1 MTSPRSVRSWRSTA
15 SAPAARS
22 PSESCASGRR
32 CAARGARSC
41 RATTSARSPRRPSGR
56 RCSTPRS
63 ATRRSGGSSRRTAR
77 RATARARPPRPA
89 RARATASPSTPAS
102 RRTSPR
108 PPSAR
113 PSGRTRR
120 APTARAGPPP
130 RAPARTARS
139 PRMGEL
145 GGFLKINRVDG
156 RKRPIGERVH
166 DFSEFQLGLTVP
178 ELCEQG
184 ARCMECGVPF
194 CHSGCPL
201 GNLIPDWNDLVYRD
215 RWREAIDALHATN
228 NFPEFTGRIC
238 PAPCE
243 AACVLDINDDAVTI
257 KQIEQAIAD
266 RAFDEGWVVPEQP
279 PYRTG
284 KTAAVVGSGPAGLAA
299 AAELNK
305 RGHTVTLF
313 ERNTHIGGLL
323 RFGVPDFKLDKGV
336 VQRRVDILEQEG
348 IEMRTGVNV
357 GVDITA
363 DELREQ
369 YDAVVLTI
377 GSTIPRDLPV
387 PGRELDGVH
396 FAMEYLELRNRFVAG
411 EFPDGTPTTAAEKHV
426 VIIGGGD
433 TGADCLGNSHRENPK
448 SITQFELLPEPPP
461 ERPDDLTPW
470 PRWPLILRTSGAH
483 EEGGERRYSVMTIHL
498 SGEDGRVAQLHGT
511 EVGPPPEFKKVE
523 GSEFTIAADLVLLAM
538 GFLHPQHEGIV
549 EQFGL
554 ATDGR
559 GNIVDDGFA
568 TSVEG
573 VFAAGDARRG
583 QSLIVWAIAEGRQ
596 AARSADA
603 WLSSGEELRQEPA
616 AAPAPA

>member
-1 MTSPRSVRSWRSTA
+1 
-15 SAPAARS
+15 
-22 PSESCASGRR
+22 
-32 CAARGARSC
+32 
-41 RATTSARSPRRPSGR
+41 
-56 RCSTPRS
+56 
-63 ATRRSGGSSRRTAR
+63 
-77 RATARARPPRPA
+77 
-89 RARATASPSTPAS
+89 
-102 RRTSPR
+102 
-108 PPSAR
+108 
-113 PSGRTRR
+113 
-120 APTARAGPPP
+120 
-130 RAPARTARS
+130 
-139 PRMGEL
+139 MGEL
-145 GGFLKINRVDG
+145 GGFLKLHRVEP
-156 RKRPIGERVH
+156 RKRPIEERIH
-166 DFSEFQLGLTVP
+166 DFEEYTLPQSEPQLRD
-178 ELCEQG
+178 QG
-184 ARCMECGVPF
+184 ARCMDCGIPF

-201 GNLIPDWNDLVYRD
+201 GNLIPDWNDLVYRS
-215 RWREAIDALHATN
+215 RWDDAIESLHATN

-243 AACVLDINDDAVTI
+243 AACVLDINDDAVSI
-257 KQIEQAIAD
+257 KQIEQSIAD
-266 RAFDEGWVVPEQP
+266 RAFAEGWVVPEQP

-284 KTAAVVGSGPAGLAA
+284 KTVAVVGSGPAGLAA

-357 GVDITA
+357 GVDIIA
-363 DELREQ
+363 GELREQ
-369 YDAVVLTI
+369 FDAVVLTT

-387 PGRELDGVH
+387 PGREFDGVH

-411 EFPDGTPTTAAEKHV
+411 EYPQGTPITAEDKHV

-433 TGADCLGNSHRENPK
+433 TGADCLGNSHRENPR

-483 EEGGERRYSVMTIHL
+483 EEGGERRYSVMTTHL
-498 SGEDGRVAQLHGT
+498 SGKDGRVTHLHGH
-511 EVGPPPEFKKVE
+511 EVGGPPEFEKIE
-523 GSEFTIAADLVLLAM
+523 GSEFTIEADLVLLAM

-554 ATDGR
+554 ELDRR
-559 GNIVDDGFA
+559 GNIVDDNFA

-583 QSLIVWAIAEGRQ
+583 QSLVVWAIAEGRQ
-596 AARSADA
+596 AARAADA
-603 WLSSGEELRQEPA
+603 WLQAGDELTPPLA